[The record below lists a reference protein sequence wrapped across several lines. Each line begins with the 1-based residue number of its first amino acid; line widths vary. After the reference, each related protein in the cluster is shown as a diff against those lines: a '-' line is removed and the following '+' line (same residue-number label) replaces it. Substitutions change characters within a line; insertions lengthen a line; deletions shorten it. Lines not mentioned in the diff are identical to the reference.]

1 MLSPFLKKLLFARQ
15 LDLYDGK
22 IEILG
27 KKQVML
33 PAEVLIALQSIDPK
47 KSYIV
52 VKKSIHTSME
62 EYAKKV
68 GSGSE
73 GLLKVLEE
81 IFETFGL
88 GKPEINALNNTK
100 KTAYIKIR
108 DCPLRNPSANLR
120 QDDGILPCAALAGM
134 FSFLFKTDMDCT
146 AKVSGTVLECTIRR
160 SS

>member
-15 LDLYDGK
+15 LYLADGK
-22 IEILG
+22 LEILG

-33 PAEVLIALQSIDPK
+33 PVEVLVALQNLNPE

-68 GSGSE
+68 GSTSE
-73 GLLKVLEE
+73 GLIKVLEE

-88 GKPEINALNNTK
+88 GKPEIAALDNSK
-100 KTAYIKIR
+100 KTAYIKIK
-108 DCPLRNPSANLR
+108 DCPLRNQSAKLGPEH
-120 QDDGILPCAALAGM
+120 GILPCAALAGM
-134 FSFLFKTDMDCT
+134 FSFLFKTDIDCT
-146 AKVSGTVLECTIRR
+146 VKVSGSVLECTIRR
-160 SS
+160 PS